1 MAETDAAWPA
11 GRPTRPGFSQ
21 ARSPGDPYPVQAGL
35 GAGPRLEGLRIHRRM
50 PSGRAQGPSSLA
62 ITRRARDTGGVT
74 HPHAAPRRVLETSP
88 FSRPEV
94 LVRPPGEF
102 AVGDRVTH
110 DRYGLGRVVS
120 VDTADYLCLDFGAGG
135 IKQFAGADP
144 SLTKL

>member
-1 MAETDAAWPA
+1 M
-11 GRPTRPGFSQ
+11 
-21 ARSPGDPYPVQAGL
+21 
-35 GAGPRLEGLRIHRRM
+35 
-50 PSGRAQGPSSLA
+50 
-62 ITRRARDTGGVT
+62 
-74 HPHAAPRRVLETSP
+74 
-88 FSRPEV
+88 
-94 LVRPPGEF
+94 RPPGEF

>member
-1 MAETDAAWPA
+1 
-11 GRPTRPGFSQ
+11 
-21 ARSPGDPYPVQAGL
+21 
-35 GAGPRLEGLRIHRRM
+35 
-50 PSGRAQGPSSLA
+50 
-62 ITRRARDTGGVT
+62 VT